1 MEAKIEQISELSK
14 LLSEKSK
21 VGDDLLSLM
30 GRFGLNRLLSHD
42 SSFKKDG
49 VSVTVLVQ
57 SLCLFCVLGESIH
70 SIYSQK
76 FYGLLSRGK
85 NCFYRL
91 LTRGSVNWRSLQMK
105 MVVRFLAIIRKEQA
119 QETNVPSCYI
129 LDDTTLEKSGK
140 YMEGVSRVFDHT
152 VNSCVLGYKLMILAF
167 FDGKSTLPCD
177 FSLHREKG
185 KRGNY
190 GLTEQVRKKQY
201 HKRRTKGEPNK
212 ERFAECD
219 MSKLDSA
226 IAMMRRAWKQ
236 GIRASYAL
244 ADSWFTCERIVA
256 EVRGLGIHY
265 VGLAKMGSTKYLVSG
280 KKKHPRELIARY
292 ERSAKSCRKYKCKY
306 ITINAMLGDQPVRLF
321 LVRYGKNQTWNILVT
336 SDLSMSFIKAFETY
350 QIRWNIEVLIREQKQ
365 YLGLGSYQG
374 RDFDGQVADT
384 TLRFITYIVLSLDKR
399 FSEYETM
406 GALFADKR
414 EDLLALTLWKRILS
428 VIEGLLEVLSH
439 LLPVTP
445 EQMLAAC
452 IADESTAKQYRI
464 MLQAL
469 QKYAGE
475 ERITV

>member
-1 MEAKIEQISELSK
+1 
-14 LLSEKSK
+14 
-21 VGDDLLSLM
+21 
-30 GRFGLNRLLSHD
+30 
-42 SSFKKDG
+42 
-49 VSVTVLVQ
+49 
-57 SLCLFCVLGESIH
+57 
-70 SIYSQK
+70 
-76 FYGLLSRGK
+76 
-85 NCFYRL
+85 
-91 LTRGSVNWRSLQMK
+91 
-105 MVVRFLAIIRKEQA
+105 
-119 QETNVPSCYI
+119 
-129 LDDTTLEKSGK
+129 
-140 YMEGVSRVFDHT
+140 MEGVSRVFDHT
-152 VNSCVLGYKLMILAF
+152 INSCVLGYKLMILAF

-185 KRGNY
+185 KKGDC
-190 GLTEQVRKKQY
+190 GLKEQVRKRQY
-201 HKRRTKGEPNK
+201 HKKRTKGEPNK
-212 ERFAECD
+212 ERLAECD

-226 IAMMRRAWKQ
+226 IAMMKRAWKL

-244 ADSWFTCERIVA
+244 ADSWFTCERIIA
-256 EVRGLGIHY
+256 EVRRLGAHY

-280 KKKHPRELIARY
+280 KKKHPQELIARH

-306 ITINAMLGDQPVRLF
+306 IAINAMLGDQPVRLF
-321 LVRYGKNQTWNILVT
+321 LIRYGKNQTWNILVT
-336 SDLSMSFIKAFETY
+336 SDLSMSFIKAFEIY
-350 QIRWNIEVLIREQKQ
+350 QIRWNIEVLIREHKQ
-365 YLGLGSYQG
+365 YLGLGGYQG

-452 IADESTAKQYRI
+452 IADESTAKQYRV

-469 QKYAGE
+469 QQYAE
-475 ERITV
+475 EGKMTT

>member
-1 MEAKIEQISELSK
+1 
-14 LLSEKSK
+14 
-21 VGDDLLSLM
+21 
-30 GRFGLNRLLSHD
+30 
-42 SSFKKDG
+42 
-49 VSVTVLVQ
+49 
-57 SLCLFCVLGESIH
+57 
-70 SIYSQK
+70 
-76 FYGLLSRGK
+76 
-85 NCFYRL
+85 
-91 LTRGSVNWRSLQMK
+91 

-119 QETNVPSCYI
+119 QETNAPSCYI
-129 LDDTTLEKSGK
+129 LDDTTMEKSGK
-140 YMEGVSRVFDHT
+140 YMECVSRVFDHT
-152 VNSCVLGYKLMILAF
+152 INSCVLGYKLMILAF

-185 KRGNY
+185 KKGDC
-190 GLTEQVRKKQY
+190 GLKERVRKKQY
-201 HKRRTKGEPNK
+201 HKKRAKGEPDK
-212 ERFAECD
+212 ERLAECD

-226 IAMMRRAWKQ
+226 IAMMKRAWKL

-244 ADSWFTCERIVA
+244 ADSWFTCERIIA
-256 EVRGLGIHY
+256 EVRQLGAHY

-280 KKKHPRELIARY
+280 KKKHPQELIAHH
-292 ERSAKSCRKYKCKY
+292 ERNAKSCRKYKCKY
-306 ITINAMLGDQPVRLF
+306 ITINAMLGNQPVRLF
-321 LVRYGKNQTWNILVT
+321 LIRYGKNQTWNILVT
-336 SDLSMSFIKAFETY
+336 SDLSMSFMKAFEIY
-350 QIRWNIEVLIREQKQ
+350 QIRWNIEVLIREHKQ

-428 VIEGLLEVLSH
+428 VIEGLLEALSH

-445 EQMLAAC
+445 EEMLAAC
-452 IADESTAKQYRI
+452 IADESTAKQYRV

-475 ERITV
+475 DSMTV